1 MSPINIMFTNA
12 DQFTTMKR
20 LELLEFVERKKPH
33 IIAICEVKPKIP
45 REWAERVYAI
55 PGYSLHPVNL
65 DSNIGW
71 GIIICIHSS
80 IDNSLIQT
88 NPDIKFSD
96 VCILQIRLCGGD
108 NLLFG
113 CFWRSPST
121 TSTSEKNI
129 ANLNNLL
136 KYLSRKKYSRQC
148 FGGDFNFRKINWLT
162 WTTPHNEESKEA
174 QFIETIRDCYL
185 YQHLLEPTWSRSTN
199 NPALI
204 DLVLTNE
211 AVQVSD
217 IEYHVPLGKSNHCV
231 INFKYHC

>member
-1 MSPINIMFTNA
+1 
-12 DQFTTMKR
+12 MKR
-20 LELLEFVERKKPH
+20 LELLEFVERKKPQF
-33 IIAICEVKPKIP
+33 ITIYEVKPKIP
-45 REWAERVYAI
+45 RERTELGYVI

-65 DSNIGW
+65 DSNMGW
-71 GIIICIHSS
+71 GIIIYIHSS

-96 VCILQIRLCGGD
+96 ACILQIRLCGGD
-108 NLLFG
+108 NLLCG
-113 CFWRSPST
+113 CFYRSPST
-121 TSTSEKNI
+121 TSPSGKNI
-129 ANLNNLL
+129 ANLNNLP
-136 KYLSRKKYSRQC
+136 KYLSGRKYSPQC
-148 FGGDFNFRKINWLT
+148 FVGDFNFRKINWLT

-174 QFIETIRDCYL
+174 QFIETIRDYYL

-217 IEYHVPLGKSNHCV
+217 IEYRVPLAKSNHCV